1 MPRQRGI
8 YQRAANCGRLLLGH
22 KKIVL
27 SRLPC
32 RPLTSR
38 FEGWPDCEGPEQRE
52 EDDAQN
58 DLQPGENEA
67 KVVTDGAE
75 DDVGG
80 IAGATFEIA
89 AAEMA
94 FCLHV
99 SDHRLD
105 GGATSE
111 LAFDAAEDPALLA

>member
-1 MPRQRGI
+1 M
-8 YQRAANCGRLLLGH
+8 
-22 KKIVL
+22 
-27 SRLPC
+27 
-32 RPLTSR
+32 
-38 FEGWPDCEGPEQRE
+38 
-52 EDDAQN
+52 QN
-58 DLQPGENEA
+58 DAQPGENEA

-94 FCLHV
+94 LCFHM

-105 GGATSE
+105 GRAPRE
-111 LAFDAAEDPALLA
+111 LAFDAAEDRVFGLR